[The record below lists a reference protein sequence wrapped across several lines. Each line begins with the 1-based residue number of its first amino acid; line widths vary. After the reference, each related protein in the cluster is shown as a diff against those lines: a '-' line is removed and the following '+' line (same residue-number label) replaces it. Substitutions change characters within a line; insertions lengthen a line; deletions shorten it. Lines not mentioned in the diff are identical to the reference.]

1 MEKINL
7 YNNTIDLDYMRTLV
21 KFGKR
26 FPDRQSDIWD
36 SVSANQFVSK
46 KELLTTILESGILT
60 EKLTVI
66 VIGSW
71 YGSIIVPVIAP
82 LVKKVVLFDIDEQTT
97 HMASNLHDYDNC
109 VYSTV
114 DVTKYKSGEFD
125 TDDLL
130 IINTSC
136 EHMESMCDV
145 LALQKCP
152 WNHKRTHFAFQS
164 NNMYGIEGHV
174 NCKDTIDDFKKEL
187 PPRHLV
193 LKQQGI
199 TEERGTRYF
208 LFGMLPPRIR
218 LRSDGSRQLNLRQR
232 TEQGVKRK

>member
-97 HMASNLHDYDNC
+97 HMASNLHEYDN
-109 VYSTV
+109 
-114 DVTKYKSGEFD
+114 
-125 TDDLL
+125 
-130 IINTSC
+130 
-136 EHMESMCDV
+136 
-145 LALQKCP
+145 
-152 WNHKRTHFAFQS
+152 
-164 NNMYGIEGHV
+164 
-174 NCKDTIDDFKKEL
+174 
-187 PPRHLV
+187 
-193 LKQQGI
+193 
-199 TEERGTRYF
+199 
-208 LFGMLPPRIR
+208 
-218 LRSDGSRQLNLRQR
+218 
-232 TEQGVKRK
+232 